1 MQLNGGTNFVLIEE
15 PTALPAS
22 PQIGFHVT
30 LQQAPSGGGGF
41 LQGGNQVKFPT
52 EFKAKRTRPVP
63 SKQVKYK
70 AKGAH

>member
-30 LQQAPSGGGGF
+30 LQQAPSGGGLPPGWQPSEISYRI
-41 LQGGNQVKFPT
+41 QGQ
-52 EFKAKRTRPVP
+52 AD
-63 SKQVKYK
+63 
-70 AKGAH
+70 